1 MDWSIKWAQRRAR
14 NLKRFTPI
22 ERFAHRSIAILML
35 ILIASASALYIPD
48 ISILIGNRGIV
59 KTIHSVSGFLLP
71 IPLIIAVFFPVF
83 RMNMRELNRFHP
95 HDFAWLKR
103 QNSDSIKGELDNPDS
118 VYGKFNAGQKLNA
131 AFSFGAILI
140 MFATGMVM
148 FFSSLFTDD
157 IRTGATFV
165 HDWLTLAIV
174 VVLTGHI
181 YLAMKDAQV
190 RMAMRSGE
198 VTRSWASEH
207 HPQWLWAQSQS
218 QKKSDEMDKMPSD

>member
-1 MDWSIKWAQRRAR
+1 M
-14 NLKRFTPI
+14 KRFTPI

-35 ILIASASALYIPD
+35 ILIATASALYIPD

-103 QNSDSIKGELDNPDS
+103 QDSDSIKSELDNPDS

-181 YLAMKDAQV
+181 YMAMKDAQA

-198 VTRSWASEH
+198 VTRSWANEH

>member
-1 MDWSIKWAQRRAR
+1 M
-14 NLKRFTPI
+14 KRFTPI

-35 ILIASASALYIPD
+35 ILIATASALYIPD

-181 YLAMKDAQV
+181 YMAMKDAQA

-198 VTRSWASEH
+198 VTRSWANEH

>member
-1 MDWSIKWAQRRAR
+1 M
-14 NLKRFTPI
+14 KRFTPI

-35 ILIASASALYIPD
+35 ILIATASALYIPD

-95 HDFAWLKR
+95 HDFAWLKC

-181 YLAMKDAQV
+181 YLAMKDAQA

-198 VTRSWASEH
+198 VTRSWANEH

>member
-1 MDWSIKWAQRRAR
+1 M
-14 NLKRFTPI
+14 KRFTPI

-48 ISILIGNRGIV
+48 ISGLVGNRGIV
-59 KTIHSVSGFLLP
+59 KIIHSVSGFLLP

-103 QNSDSIKGELDNPDS
+103 QDSDSIKGELDNPDS

-181 YLAMKDAQV
+181 YLAMKDAQA

-218 QKKSDEMDKMPSD
+218 QSQSQKKPDEMDKMPSD

>member
-1 MDWSIKWAQRRAR
+1 M
-14 NLKRFTPI
+14 KRFTPI

-59 KTIHSVSGFLLP
+59 KTIHSMSGFLLP

-181 YLAMKDAQV
+181 YMAMKDAQV

-218 QKKSDEMDKMPSD
+218 QKKSDEMDKTPSD

>member
-1 MDWSIKWAQRRAR
+1 V
-14 NLKRFTPI
+14 NRFTQI
-22 ERFAHRSIAILML
+22 ERFAHRAIAILTF
-35 ILIASASALYIPD
+35 ILIGTAAALYIPD

-71 IPLIIAVFFPVF
+71 IPLIIAVLFPVF

-103 QNSDSIKGELDNPDS
+103 QDSESIPVEVSNPEPT
-118 VYGKFNAGQKLNA
+118 YGKFNAGQKLNS
-131 AFSFGAILI
+131 AFTLGSILI

-148 FFSSLFTDD
+148 FFSSLFTDN

-174 VVLTGHI
+174 IAVGGHV
-181 YLAMKDAQV
+181 YMAMKDPQA
-190 RMAMRSGE
+190 RDGMRTGS
-198 VTRSWASEH
+198 VTKGWAKVH
-207 HPQWLWAQSQS
+207 HPQWVEVNSHNTSSRLSQDLG
-218 QKKSDEMDKMPSD
+218 KSDKNPPD

>member
-1 MDWSIKWAQRRAR
+1 V
-14 NLKRFTPI
+14 NRFTRI
-22 ERFAHRSIAILML
+22 ERFAHRSISGLML
-35 ILIASASALYIPD
+35 ILIATAAALYIPD
-48 ISILIGNRGIV
+48 ISVLIGNRGIV
-59 KTIHSVSGFLLP
+59 KTIHSVCGFLLP
-71 IPLIIAVFFPVF
+71 IPLVIAIAFPVF

-103 QNSDSIKGELDNPDS
+103 ADSASIAPVIKNPEP

-174 VVLTGHI
+174 IALTGHI
-181 YLAMKDAQV
+181 YMAMKDTQA
-190 RMAMRSGE
+190 RMGMRTGE
-198 VTRSWASEH
+198 VTQGWAQKH
-207 HPQWLWAQSQS
+207 HPQWAAVNSGS
-218 QKKSDEMDKMPSD
+218 GATEPEVHPVDKDQT

>member
-1 MDWSIKWAQRRAR
+1 M
-14 NLKRFTPI
+14 KRFTPI

-103 QNSDSIKGELDNPDS
+103 QDSDSIKGELDNPDS

-181 YLAMKDAQV
+181 YMAMKDAQA
-190 RMAMRSGE
+190 RMGMRSGG

-218 QKKSDEMDKMPSD
+218 QKKPDEMDKMPSD

>member
-1 MDWSIKWAQRRAR
+1 M
-14 NLKRFTPI
+14 KRFTPI

-59 KTIHSVSGFLLP
+59 KIVHSVSGFLLP

-83 RMNMRELNRFHP
+83 RMNMRELNRFHS
-95 HDFAWLKR
+95 HDFAWIKR

-181 YLAMKDAQV
+181 YMAMKDAQA

-198 VTRSWASEH
+198 VTRSWANEH

>member
-1 MDWSIKWAQRRAR
+1 V
-14 NLKRFTPI
+14 P
-22 ERFAHRSIAILML
+22 IAILMV
-35 ILIASASALYIPD
+35 ILIGTAAALYIPD
-48 ISILIGNRGIV
+48 ISVLIGNRGIV

-71 IPLIIAVFFPVF
+71 IPLLIAVFFPIF
-83 RMNMRELNRFHP
+83 RINARELNRFHS

-103 QNSDSIKGELDNPDS
+103 QDSSAIEIDVSNPDS

-131 AFSFGAILI
+131 SFSLGAILI

-174 VVLTGHI
+174 IALAGHI
-181 YLAMKDAQV
+181 YMAMKAPRPAMAYAQ
-190 RMAMRSGE
+190 G
-198 VTRSWASEH
+198 
-207 HPQWLWAQSQS
+207 P
-218 QKKSDEMDKMPSD
+218 

>member
-1 MDWSIKWAQRRAR
+1 M
-14 NLKRFTPI
+14 KRFTPI
-22 ERFAHRSIAILML
+22 ERFAHRSISILMF
-35 ILIASASALYIPD
+35 ILIATAAALYIPD
-48 ISILIGNRGIV
+48 ISVLIGNRGIV

-71 IPLIIAVFFPVF
+71 IPLIIAIAFPVF

-103 QNSDSIKGELDNPDS
+103 ANAASITPQISNPDP

-165 HDWLTLAIV
+165 HDWLTLLIV
-174 VVLTGHI
+174 IALTGHI
-181 YLAMKDAQV
+181 YMAMKDTQA
-190 RMAMRSGE
+190 RMGMRSGE
-198 VTRSWASEH
+198 VTRGWAQKH
-207 HPQWLWAQSQS
+207 HPQWVQVST
-218 QKKSDEMDKMPSD
+218 KSGTAEPEVHPVDEDQTQNN

>member
-1 MDWSIKWAQRRAR
+1 M
-14 NLKRFTPI
+14 F
-22 ERFAHRSIAILML
+22 
-35 ILIASASALYIPD
+35 ILIATAAALYIPD
-48 ISILIGNRGIV
+48 ISVLIGNRGIV

-71 IPLIIAVFFPVF
+71 IPLIIAILFPVF

-103 QNSDSIKGELDNPDS
+103 AESASISPKISNPDP

-140 MFATGMVM
+140 MFATGMIM

-165 HDWLTLAIV
+165 HDWLTLVIV
-174 VVLTGHI
+174 IALTGHV
-181 YLAMKDAQV
+181 YMAMKDTEA
-190 RMAMRSGE
+190 RMGMRSGE
-198 VTRSWASEH
+198 VTRGWAQKH
-207 HPQWLWAQSQS
+207 HPHWVQVNTNSATA
-218 QKKSDEMDKMPSD
+218 EPEVHPIDKNQTHNY

>member
-1 MDWSIKWAQRRAR
+1 M
-14 NLKRFTPI
+14 KRFTPI

-181 YLAMKDAQV
+181 YLAMKDAQA

-198 VTRSWASEH
+198 VTRSWASKH

-218 QKKSDEMDKMPSD
+218 QSQKKPDEMDKMPSD

>member
-1 MDWSIKWAQRRAR
+1 V
-14 NLKRFTPI
+14 KRFTPI
-22 ERFAHRSIAILML
+22 ERFTHRTIAVLMF
-35 ILIASASALYIPD
+35 ILIATAAALYIPD
-48 ISILIGNRGIV
+48 ISVVVGNRGIV

-71 IPLIIAVFFPVF
+71 IPLIIAIAFPVF

-103 QNSDSIKGELDNPDS
+103 QDSSSIKPELINPDP
-118 VYGKFNAGQKLNA
+118 VYGKYNAGQKLNS
-131 AFSFGAILI
+131 AFSFGSILI

-174 VVLTGHI
+174 VALAGHI
-181 YLAMKDAQV
+181 YQAMNDAQA
-190 RMAMRSGE
+190 RMGMRSGE
-198 VTRSWASEH
+198 VTRSWAQAH
-207 HPQWLWAQSQS
+207 HPQWLWAQAQS
-218 QKKSDEMDKMPSD
+218 NEPRKPGEMDKISSE

>member
-1 MDWSIKWAQRRAR
+1 M
-14 NLKRFTPI
+14 KRFTPI

-35 ILIASASALYIPD
+35 ILIATASALYIPD

>member
-1 MDWSIKWAQRRAR
+1 M
-14 NLKRFTPI
+14 KRFTPV
-22 ERFAHRSIAILML
+22 ERFAHRSIAFLML
-35 ILIASASALYIPD
+35 ILIATASALYIPD
-48 ISILIGNRGIV
+48 ISVLIGNRGIV

-71 IPLIIAVFFPVF
+71 IPLLIAVFFPIF
-83 RMNMRELNRFHP
+83 RINARELNRFHS

-103 QNSDSIKGELDNPDS
+103 QDSSAIEIDVSNPDS

-131 AFSFGAILI
+131 SFSLGAILI

-174 VVLTGHI
+174 IALAGHI
-181 YLAMKDAQV
+181 YMAMKDPQA
-190 RMAMRSGE
+190 RDGLRTGS
-198 VTRSWASEH
+198 VTRSWAKKH
-207 HPQWLWAQSQS
+207 HPQWVAANTPTPTPTPTPTRLSQELG
-218 QKKSDEMDKMPSD
+218 KSDKTPPD

>member
-1 MDWSIKWAQRRAR
+1 V
-14 NLKRFTPI
+14 NRFTVI
-22 ERFAHRSIAILML
+22 ERFAHRAIAILMV
-35 ILIASASALYIPD
+35 ILIGTAAALYIPD

-71 IPLIIAVFFPVF
+71 IPLIIAVVFPVF

-103 QNSDSIKGELDNPDS
+103 QDSSSIRPELINPDP

-131 AFSFGAILI
+131 SFSLGSIVI

-148 FFSSLFTDD
+148 FFSSLFTDN

-174 VVLTGHI
+174 IAVGGHI
-181 YLAMKDAQV
+181 YMAMKDPQA
-190 RMAMRSGE
+190 RDGMRTGS
-198 VTRSWASEH
+198 VTKGWAKQH
-207 HPQWLWAQSQS
+207 HPQWLHVNSGLSKTSGSAEP
-218 QKKSDEMDKMPSD
+218 KVHPVDEDQGHNQ